1 MIPSANDMRRVSESD
16 RKVHNPAFDQIV
28 MKAAKT
34 VREAAKRKFGA
45 VAYKVPDYVQGYPV
59 YKMAACTD
67 YIRTIFES
75 KGFDVYLEAANVVVL
90 RWRQVSTVSVGVP
103 SISTPAEAPEL
114 EDGFSHL
121 TL

>member
-90 RWRQVSTVSVGVP
+90 RWRQVATTNVGVP
-103 SISTPAEAPEL
+103 TINTPTEHSGL
-114 EDGFSHL
+114 NDGFSHL